1 MKNKKGPSQNWSRSN
16 NEKNEHNEHAART
29 NEYKEVIDHHGSINP
44 APSKITQFFRKFKAN
59 PFVQNIAKVGVA
71 IAPIGVISK
80 AKVVKNIGGAFG
92 NTAKQYLSKSKS
104 IGNMGGAFG
113 NTAKQYLGKGGNMGG
128 AFGNTANQYLG
139 KSIGTKSKRIGMK
152 EYRVDGK
159 LYGHFDKSGKLTNKH
174 VPVVGKP
181 GTTVQVPKTSSTQ
194 QVSFVNSR
202 ISMTAAERKAAGY

>member
-113 NTAKQYLGKGGNMGG
+113 NTA
-128 AFGNTANQYLG
+128 NQYLG

-194 QVSFVNSR
+194 QVSYVNPR